1 MRRAQPSD
9 AVKNREDRP
18 CRAQAGVRLPRIDPM
33 KFTRWW
39 GLAALLLVVG
49 AALWWWTHRDADS
62 GVGYKTAP
70 LERGALL
77 AAVSSSGTVNPVSQ
91 VSIGSQVSGQ
101 IKEMRVDFNS
111 EVKQGQLIARIDPQ
125 TFEYKV
131 NQAAADLESARA
143 LVLNAQANVGAVQAS
158 VSRARLDADNALRD
172 QNRKQEL
179 LARQFISTADFDTA
193 RNVAATLGE
202 ALKVSLA
209 QLEVARAQVVA
220 AQATVRQRDA
230 ALAQARVDLQ
240 RTEIRSPVDGV
251 VIKRSVDVGQT
262 VAASLQAPELFI
274 IARNLS
280 DMQVEAAVDEADIAR
295 VQLDQKVSFTIDAFA
310 GRTFEG
316 RVNQIRKA
324 AISAQNVVTYTVIV
338 RFANPGALLLPG
350 MTANVRIVTEVRG
363 DVLKVPNAALRV
375 RIAGLEPAADASKA
389 ASAASATPEA
399 AAKASGGPPSG
410 AAAASANA
418 GRGARNA
425 SRGRIHLL
433 GADGKPRAFNVRL
446 GVTDGLMTEL
456 LPIGNSA
463 DAALL
468 QAGAEVIVGVTNPN
482 APAVGAPRGA
492 SGGPGASRAPF

>member
-1 MRRAQPSD
+1 MKLTRGWVGI
-9 AVKNREDRP
+9 AVL
-18 CRAQAGVRLPRIDPM
+18 AVLGV
-33 KFTRWW
+33 
-39 GLAALLLVVG
+39 
-49 AALWWWTHRDADS
+49 ALWWWSRQPADS
-62 GVGYKTAP
+62 GVTYKTAP
-70 LERGALL
+70 LERGALT

-131 NQAAADLESARA
+131 SQAAADLESARA
-143 LVLNAQANVGAVQAS
+143 LVLNASANVGAVQAG

-172 QNRKQEL
+172 QTRKQEL
-179 LARQFISTADFDTA
+179 LTRQFISAADFDNA
-193 RNVAATLGE
+193 RNAAGTLGE

-295 VQLDQKVSFTIDAFA
+295 VQVAQPVSFTIDAFA

-350 MTANVRIVTEVRG
+350 MTANVRIATEVRG

-375 RIAGLEPAADASKA
+375 RIAGLEPASDA
-389 ASAASATPEA
+389 ASAPRDAAASASASATA
-399 AAKASGGPPSG
+399 AASASAVSG
-410 AAAASANA
+410 AAAASTSG
-418 GRGARNA
+418 GRGARNT

-433 GADGKPRAFNVRL
+433 DANGAPRAFNVRL

-456 LPIGNSA
+456 LPGADSA
-463 DAALL
+463 RL
-468 QAGAEVIVGVTNPN
+468 QAGAQVVVSVSNPN
-482 APAVGAPRGA
+482 APAGGSPRGA
-492 SGGPGASRAPF
+492 GAGANAGAARPAF